1 MEQFKEKK
9 MHIDGI
15 KEILDVEGYRVVL
28 EKTSHTNK
36 SKVYSY
42 NESKKL

>member
-1 MEQFKEKK
+1 

-15 KEILDVEGYRVVL
+15 KEISDVEGYKVIL
-28 EKTSHTNK
+28 EKSSHKNN

>member
-1 MEQFKEKK
+1 

-15 KEILDVEGYRVVL
+15 KEVAHVDGYEINL
-28 EKTSHTNK
+28 IKALKEKK
-36 SKVYSY
+36 SKIYSY